1 MLPAPRPR
9 SFQILSS
16 SPGVAAQNLGDRPNP
31 RFAKTAIA
39 GPDQYSSPSGAGG
52 RSHKLEPGAESP
64 SPTPHRTGRTKT
76 SGQLRRPRP
85 PVNSDVELIR
95 FLAMAVLEGD

>member
-52 RSHKLEPGAESP
+52 RSRKLESGAKQHRMDGRYGRSP
-64 SPTPHRTGRTKT
+64 K
-76 SGQLRRPRP
+76 LLP
-85 PVNSDVELIR
+85 PVNSDVS
-95 FLAMAVLEGD
+95 FLGFR